1 VIVTAFVFVELPRT
15 NHSSRLA
22 NPCGFRS
29 EKRCFF
35 CFERGSR
42 QLKLSCQ
49 TIGAE
54 GQELFDRDT
63 KELII
68 GFCAVVVFAAVL
80 IWLQQ

>member
-1 VIVTAFVFVELPRT
+1 VLVTPLFLSSGPRT

-29 EKRCFF
+29 ENRCFF